1 MALLTL
7 AQITKAIASEI
18 ELAYGKLDNDALRAN
33 TAEEIAY
40 VRGTLRAYE
49 KVLEM
54 LGQEKV
60 MKVEVKP
67 L

>member
-7 AQITKAIASEI
+7 AQITKALASEI
-18 ELAYGKLDNDALRAN
+18 ELAYGRLDNDAVRAN
-33 TAEEIAY
+33 TTEEIAY

-54 LGQEKV
+54 LGQEKSV
-60 MKVEVKP
+60 KIEVNP
-67 L
+67 I